1 MNGDVVEFDTVFS
14 VEYPYVLRTVFLI
27 CRDSQLAQ
35 DVTQDAFVEL
45 LRHWEKV
52 RHHDR
57 PGAWVRRVAIRK
69 LMRVQHREIR
79 RRDAERGIQPSSVA
93 EPADVDV
100 MRALQQV
107 PVRQRTALVLYYF
120 EDLSIHD
127 VAEVLGCS
135 ASTAAVHVHRGRAR
149 MGSLLQ
155 EVTPDGR

>member
-1 MNGDVVEFDTVFS
+1 MTGGVVEFDTVFS
-14 VEYPYVLRTVFLI
+14 VKYPCVLRTVFLI
-27 CRDSQLAQ
+27 CRDSQLAE

-57 PGAWVRRVAIRK
+57 PGAWVRRVAIRN
-69 LMRVQHREIR
+69 LMRVRRREIR

-107 PVRQRTALVLYYF
+107 PARQRTALVLYYF
-120 EDLSIHD
+120 ETCRSTTSRRCWAARRRPRPSMFT
-127 VAEVLGCS
+127 VGGRGWAACS
-135 ASTAAVHVHRGRAR
+135 RR
-149 MGSLLQ
+149 
-155 EVTPDGR
+155 